1 MSGWVA
7 GEDLLCPVRYF
18 MDVAGGK
25 WKISILCI
33 LSDGAPYRYSYIK
46 KRLGDVTN
54 TMLSKSL
61 QELEKD
67 GILSR
72 KQYPEIPP
80 RVEYRLTEKGL
91 SLIPMIVSMGKWGVE
106 RCGEEKEKIYC
117 KTCKS
122 K

>member
-1 MSGWVA
+1 MGFRGRSIVPGSLFYGCGRRQV
-7 GEDLLCPVRYF
+7 ENFNF
-18 MDVAGGK
+18 MH
-25 WKISILCI
+25 SLRRH
-33 LSDGAPYRYSYIK
+33 PYRYSYIK

-67 GILSR
+67 GILNR

-80 RVEYRLTEKGL
+80 RVEYSLTEKGL
-91 SLIPMIVSMGKWGVE
+91 SLIPVIVCMGKWGLE
-106 RCGEEKEKIYC
+106 SCGEEKEKVYC
-117 KTCKS
+117 KPCKS